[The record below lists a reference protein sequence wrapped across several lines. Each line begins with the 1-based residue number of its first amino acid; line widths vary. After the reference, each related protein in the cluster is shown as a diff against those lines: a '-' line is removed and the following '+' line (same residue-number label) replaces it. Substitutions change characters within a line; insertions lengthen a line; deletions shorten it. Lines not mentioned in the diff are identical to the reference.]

1 MIPKIGVVSLG
12 CPKNQVDT
20 EVLLGLLKQE
30 GFAFTPREAEADL
43 LLVNTCGFIQAA
55 KEESIEAI
63 LDLARQKTEGRCRA
77 LVVAGCLGER
87 YREDLVKELPEIDA
101 IVGMGEYERIG
112 TICRSLLN
120 ATTQSP
126 EAPQHG
132 QRLFFREGGFLPTAA
147 LPRLRVSRP
156 HTAYLKLS
164 EGCDHTCAF
173 CAIPAFR
180 GPHRSRPLADL
191 LAEAGRLAREG
202 VKELNL
208 ISQDTAHYGR
218 DLGDPDLLLRLLRDL
233 SRIEGVRWIR
243 LFYLYPLLFGRPL
256 LELMAEE
263 PKICRYLDMPV
274 QHADD
279 RVLRLMRR
287 GGSRAQLERFVEQIR
302 TQVPGIT
309 LRTAVLVGHPGEDQ
323 AAFETLRRFLQE
335 TAFDHLG
342 VFTFSSEEGTPAAA
356 LPDPVP
362 AEVALERRAILME
375 EQASRRSKQLRALV
389 GTAQEVLV
397 DGPSEESEYL
407 LEGRLEGQA
416 SEVDGVVYLTDAIGG
431 APAAG
436 SFVSVRIAEAH
447 SYDLAGRV
455 VDDGSTR
462 AA

>member
-20 EVLLGLLKQE
+20 EVLLGLLRRE
-30 GFAFTPREAEADL
+30 GFDLTPREAEADL

-55 KEESIEAI
+55 KEESIETI
-63 LDLARQKTEGRCRA
+63 LELARRKKDGRCRA

-87 YREDLVKELPEIDA
+87 YREDLLKEMPEIDA
-101 IVGMGEYERIG
+101 IVGMGEYTRIG
-112 TICRSLLN
+112 EICRTLLN
-120 ATTQSP
+120 GTP
-126 EAPQHG
+126 REGRAPLRG
-132 QRLFFREGGFLPTAA
+132 LFIREGGFLPTAA

-191 LAEAGRLAREG
+191 LAEAARLAEEG

-233 SRIEGVRWIR
+233 SRIAGIRWIR

-256 LELMAEE
+256 LRLMAEE
-263 PKICRYLDMPV
+263 PTICRYLDMPV

-287 GGSRAQLERFVEQIR
+287 GGSRDQLTRFIEQIR
-302 TQVPGIT
+302 TQVPGVT
-309 LRTAVLVGHPGEDQ
+309 LRTAVLVGHPGEDET
-323 AAFETLRRFLQE
+323 AFETLREFLRE

-342 VFTFSSEEGTPAAA
+342 VFTFSPEEGTPSAA

-362 AEVALERRAILME
+362 AEVALERRAILLE
-375 EQASRRSKQLRALV
+375 EQSARRRKQLRALV
-389 GTAQEVLV
+389 GTVQEALV

-407 LEGRLEGQA
+407 SEGRLEGQA
-416 SEVDGVVYLTDAIGG
+416 PEVDGVVYLTE
-431 APAAG
+431 G
-436 SFVSVRIAEAH
+436 SACLPVGTARPGDIVKVEITQSH
-447 SYDLAGRV
+447 LYDLAGRIV
-455 VDDGSTR
+455 SPC
-462 AA
+462 